1 MNQDVQNL
9 LIAWLLRRPSGQRV
23 LNLST
28 LWKNTQQ
35 TPYTAVVGNKVK
47 RELKTSVLYHE
58 KICGLQLEED
68 LGNLINKISE
78 EDVINK
84 IASTER
90 DIIYNKEGE
99 SAENTSSLE
108 EPTISIKTHEE
119 PEKSIVCGKET

>member
-1 MNQDVQNL
+1 M
-9 LIAWLLRRPSGQRV
+9 
-23 LNLST
+23 
-28 LWKNTQQ
+28 
-35 TPYTAVVGNKVK
+35 
-47 RELKTSVLYHE
+47 
-58 KICGLQLEED
+58 
-68 LGNLINKISE
+68 
-78 EDVINK
+78 INK